1 MNNAVKKPGF
11 FTRLFT
17 KKDWRLVKKLEQRYR
32 VVNSITGDTMSDNH
46 SIVYYLFE
54 NQFGDRKFDV
64 VDSQKG
70 DLKVSSL
77 QADDYAFRCELYLET
92 VHGWLKGGYD
102 PEIPNYYSV
111 EHKNLLDTLR
121 GRKEG

>member
-1 MNNAVKKPGF
+1 MNNAVRKPGF

-17 KKDWRLVKKLEQRYR
+17 KKDWRLVKKLEAKYAIR
-32 VVNSITGDTMSDNH
+32 NDITLKVTSRGHVLT
-46 SIVYYLFE
+46 YYLFE
-54 NQFGDRKFDV
+54 NQFGDRKFDL
-64 VDSQKG
+64 VDSEKG
-70 DLKVSSL
+70 DLRVESL
-77 QADDYAFRCELYLET
+77 KSDDFAFRSDMYRKQ
-92 VHGWLKGGYD
+92 VHSWLKGGYD